1 MCTLKNPK
9 EFTEKLTELIS
20 DFGLGTEYK
29 VNEIH
34 THTHTH
40 THTQST
46 NNWKVKFL
54 KYHLQQHQKR
64 NENTGTNNE
73 MCARRQLY

>member
-40 THTQST
+40 THTVNKQLESKIFEIPFT
-46 NNWKVKFL
+46 AASKKKR
-54 KYHLQQHQKR
+54 KYWD
-64 NENTGTNNE
+64 
-73 MCARRQLY
+73 